1 MQCPKCGATIPEGSL
16 YCEKCGEDIHVVPD
30 YDPLLD
36 VKLGLE
42 VTEEAAHN
50 GNSVSRDLFPK
61 GNGIPNRPGTA
72 TKGKKNSRVKLYV
85 LRGILILLA
94 IVILG
99 LSYVTQRNVKRH
111 DSLDYQLEQAEKARG
126 VGDYSKAIEC
136 YSRAI
141 ELDGEDVG
149 LLENL
154 ASMYFLKNDQAWYEA
169 TLRRI
174 QTHPEAS
181 REQIRSAIEKMIPL
195 LIKKGDFNGISNLI
209 LQSEDEMLYADYKKY
224 LSPKPEL
231 SLPDGSYDEIQS
243 LQILVDPESEGTI
256 YYTLDGST
264 PGENGQVYGLPILLE
279 EGKTTVRACFVN
291 AYGVKSEITTGT
303 YAIGKN

>member
-42 VTEEAAHN
+42 VTEEAAEK
-50 GNSVSRDLFPK
+50 GNSAARDPFPK
-61 GNGIPNRPGTA
+61 GNEIQNRSVTA
-72 TKGKKNSRVKLYV
+72 AKGKNKNSRVKLYA
-85 LRGILILLA
+85 LRGFLILLA

-99 LSYVTQRNVKRH
+99 LSYVTQRNVKRY

-126 VGDYSKAIEC
+126 MGDYSKAIEC

-141 ELDGEDVG
+141 ELNGEDIG

-195 LIKKGDFNGISNLI
+195 LIKKGDFDGISDLI
-209 LQSEDEMLYADYKKY
+209 LQSEDETLRTSYEKY
-224 LSPKPEL
+224 LSPKPDFLEKRGAFG
-231 SLPDGSYDEIQS
+231 SVSMVHSDIAPDFAVKCRSWFC
-243 LQILVDPESEGTI
+243 SEVQW
-256 YYTLDGST
+256 
-264 PGENGQVYGLPILLE
+264 NGGNGYRMVSF
-279 EGKTTVRACFVN
+279 A
-291 AYGVKSEITTGT
+291 
-303 YAIGKN
+303 